1 MNSQKKLD
9 DFTRN
14 LDLAKWYMGISAQQE
29 DTMFTMPESLRDDF
43 EQGTG
48 EKMFKMLIA
57 LGLQP
62 VISKK
67 KISRI
72 VQLSRNNIL
81 AFLYFVMEGYYKT
94 KQKDGVYS
102 INEQLLMN
110 AIAKIDMLPTIRA
123 LDNVLPRPPVKIPD
137 PQSQSLASLT
147 QTERPPKK
155 PSKKSPYF
163 LKQPRPVPRIS
174 RLTAKIPDFVVSFS
188 FWPIDG
194 PPDYGKDDEEPWYAV
209 YRLNPGQRLI
219 KKTLSETLER
229 YFKLAVVEGK
239 QEEQEDTPQ
248 SREPEANMCLVH
260 EGQVLE
266 AQLLRDEL
274 AVKARD
280 RCLELLDVN
289 EPYAKL
295 RKARIVAQ
303 LEHDIDVIM
312 ARHRNAMHCDQTK
325 VLTIE
330 NFDCVLCQQM
340 LVSQPWPEPMDQVGR
355 ALVGEDCVL
364 AHTAALD
371 TYRGKRLEGG
381 AEKQKSNKDHT
392 VLHTAPIDTGC
403 KKGKKGDGVKQQ
415 NKDGKVVQTA
425 AINTCRGKRLESG
438 GDKPKIKDRT
448 LDQTAAI
455 GKRLEGG
462 GGKPKKNDKK
472 GKKEK
477 KAKVAPP
484 EPEPPKPVK
493 VTPYKPP
500 PRKLFS
506 PPFRMHNVDFEENSP
521 VCKPV
526 IGPVECEVPPA
537 PKKSAV
543 SFLLA
548 KGKLEGKAHKCDM
561 RMPNHRQVKPKF
573 FRGPRS
579 NKPYQFKYHR
589 VFQCGQ
595 PKPFDLGHIVT
606 KSFVKALDK
615 SDEDEVD
622 EVDLKDLLTEMVI
635 EDEAPPD
642 TKSEGNPDAE
652 TEKQTIQDTQPQ
664 LEIFNDLELS
674 KSPDSR
680 ETLDRSSNHSGRSH
694 MNYKAEIV
702 DAVVRCAKAVWQ
714 KRTLIKRAEME
725 RMGRLTPRKAM
736 THRDTQSFDP
746 NDDAQMDQ
754 LLKDGMRVLRKEPRY
769 VLACLPDAHKLPV
782 LREWI
787 KRRYGKT
794 YSQKELEDNLTE
806 SNRIFELVTILQ
818 NSCTSPDL
826 MGIDRLPRS
835 KENFNYYKQVKTTA
849 ALAKQAYHDQ
859 LNASYLANMSSA
871 WYAMGN
877 YLVPG
882 GPPRRTFFAYIASNP
897 QEIMRNKMWNGEFR
911 NYRSMRDK
919 RKEQERLL
927 GKKD

>member
-1 MNSQKKLD
+1 MSFQNKLD
-9 DFTRN
+9 EFTRN
-14 LDLAKWYMGISAQQE
+14 LDLAKWYMGISAKQE
-29 DTMFTMPESLRDDF
+29 ATMSTMSESLRDDF

-48 EKMFKMLIA
+48 EKMFKALIS

-81 AFLYFVMEGYYKT
+81 AFLFFVMEGYYKT

-102 INEQLLMN
+102 INEQLIMN
-110 AIAKIDMLPTIRA
+110 AIAKIDMMPTIRA
-123 LDNVLPRPPVKIPD
+123 LDLVLPQAPVKKQD
-137 PQSQSLASLT
+137 PQTQSLASLT
-147 QTERPPKK
+147 TERPKKK

-163 LKQPRPVPRIS
+163 LRQPKPVQRTS
-174 RLTAKIPDFVVSFS
+174 RLTAKIPEFVVSFN
-188 FWPIDG
+188 FWPING
-194 PPDYGKDDEEPWYAV
+194 PPEYGTDDEEPWYAL

-239 QEEQEDTPQ
+239 HDEEVTEQ

-260 EGQVLE
+260 KGQVLQ

-303 LEHDIDVIM
+303 LEHDIDLIM

-330 NFDCVLCQQM
+330 NFNCVLCQQM
-340 LVSQPWPEPMDQVGR
+340 LVSQPWPETKGQIDR
-355 ALVGEDCVL
+355 ALVGEDITV
-364 AHTAALD
+364 AHTAAYD

-381 AEKQKSNKDHT
+381 AEKPKNKDCT
-392 VLHTAPIDTGC
+392 VARTSGID
-403 KKGKKGDGVKQQ
+403 
-415 NKDGKVVQTA
+415 
-425 AINTCRGKRLESG
+425 TCRGKRLEG
-438 GDKPKIKDRT
+438 GAEKPDCTVNTPPAEKGR
-448 LDQTAAI
+448 
-455 GKRLEGG
+455 GKRLKGG
-462 GGKPKKNDKK
+462 GGKPKKDKK

-477 KAKVAPP
+477 KAKVVEP
-484 EPEPPKPVK
+484 EPEPPKKVK
-493 VTPYKPP
+493 VSPWKPP
-500 PRKLFS
+500 PRKLVS
-506 PPFRMHNVDFEENSP
+506 GPFRIHNIDFNEYTH
-521 VCKPV
+521 VCKQV
-526 IGPVECEVPPA
+526 VGPTECDVPPA

-543 SFLLA
+543 SFILA
-548 KGKLEGKAHKCDM
+548 KGKIEGKAHKCDM
-561 RMPNHRQVKPKF
+561 RMPNNRHVKTRF

-589 VFQCGQ
+589 VFQSGQ
-595 PKPFDLGHIVT
+595 PKPFDLSHIMA
-606 KSFVKALDK
+606 KSFVKALDQ
-615 SDEDEVD
+615 SDEDEAD
-622 EVDLKDLLTEMVI
+622 PCYIKELMSEMVI

-642 TKSEGNPDAE
+642 SKSEGHPE
-652 TEKQTIQDTQPQ
+652 PEPERKT
-664 LEIFNDLELS
+664 LELFS
-674 KSPDSR
+674 ELDQNKISDSR

-694 MNYKAEIV
+694 VNYKAEIV

-714 KRTLIKRAEME
+714 KRSLIKRAEME
-725 RMGRLTPRKAM
+725 RMGRMTPRKAL
-736 THRDTQSFDP
+736 THKDTESFDP
-746 NDDAQMDQ
+746 NDAAQMDK

-782 LREWI
+782 LREWV

-794 YSQKELEDNLTE
+794 YSQKELEDSIAE

-818 NSCTSPDL
+818 SSPASPDL

-835 KENFNYYKQVKTTA
+835 KENFNFYKQIKNTA
-849 ALAKQAYHDQ
+849 ALAKQTYHDQ
-859 LNASYLANMSSA
+859 LNARYLNIVSSA

-882 GPPRRTFFAYIASNP
+882 GPPRKTFFAYIASNP
-897 QEIMRNKMWNGEFR
+897 LEIMRNKTWNGDFR

>member
-1 MNSQKKLD
+1 MSFQNKLD
-9 DFTRN
+9 EFTRN
-14 LDLAKWYMGISAQQE
+14 LDLAKWYMGISAKQE
-29 DTMFTMPESLRDDF
+29 ATMSTMSESLRDDF

-48 EKMFKMLIA
+48 EKMFKALIS

-81 AFLYFVMEGYYKT
+81 AFLFFVMEGYYKT

-102 INEQLLMN
+102 INEQLIMN
-110 AIAKIDMLPTIRA
+110 AIAKIDMMPTIRA
-123 LDNVLPRPPVKIPD
+123 LDLVLPQAPVKKQD
-137 PQSQSLASLT
+137 PQTQSLASLT
-147 QTERPPKK
+147 TERPKK
-155 PSKKSPYF
+155 KASKKSPYF
-163 LKQPRPVPRIS
+163 LRQPKPVQRTS
-174 RLTAKIPDFVVSFS
+174 RLTAKIPEFVVSFN
-188 FWPIDG
+188 FWPING
-194 PPDYGKDDEEPWYAV
+194 PPEYGTDDEEPWYAL

-239 QEEQEDTPQ
+239 QDEEETQQ

-260 EGQVLE
+260 KGQVLQ

-289 EPYAKL
+289 EPYTKL

-303 LEHDIDVIM
+303 LEHDIDLIM

-330 NFDCVLCQQM
+330 NFNCVLCQQM
-340 LVSQPWPEPMDQVGR
+340 LVSQPWPETKGQIDR
-355 ALVGEDCVL
+355 ALVGEDITV
-364 AHTAALD
+364 AHTAAFD

-381 AEKQKSNKDHT
+381 AEKPKNKDCT
-392 VLHTAPIDTGC
+392 VARTSGIDTCRGIRLEGGAEKPKIRDC
-403 KKGKKGDGVKQQ
+403 TVRTPPAEKE
-415 NKDGKVVQTA
+415 
-425 AINTCRGKRLESG
+425 RGKRL
-438 GDKPKIKDRT
+438 K
-448 LDQTAAI
+448 
-455 GKRLEGG
+455 GG
-462 GGKPKKNDKK
+462 GGKPKKDKK

-477 KAKVAPP
+477 KAKVVEP
-484 EPEPPKPVK
+484 EPEPPKKVK
-493 VTPYKPP
+493 VSPWKPP
-500 PRKLFS
+500 PRKLVS
-506 PPFRMHNVDFEENSP
+506 SPFRIHNIDFNEYTH
-521 VCKPV
+521 VCKQV
-526 IGPVECEVPPA
+526 VGPTECDVPPA

-543 SFLLA
+543 SFILA
-548 KGKLEGKAHKCDM
+548 KGKIEGKAHKCDM
-561 RMPNHRQVKPKF
+561 RMPNNRHVKTRF

-589 VFQCGQ
+589 VFQSGQ
-595 PKPFDLGHIVT
+595 PKPFDLSHIMA
-606 KSFVKALDK
+606 KSFVKALDQ
-615 SDEDEVD
+615 SDEDEAD
-622 EVDLKDLLTEMVI
+622 PCYIKELLSEMVI

-642 TKSEGNPDAE
+642 SKSEGHPE
-652 TEKQTIQDTQPQ
+652 PEPERKT
-664 LEIFNDLELS
+664 LELFS
-674 KSPDSR
+674 ELDQNKISDSR

-694 MNYKAEIV
+694 VNYKAEIV

-714 KRTLIKRAEME
+714 KRSLIKRAEME
-725 RMGRLTPRKAM
+725 RMGRMTPRKAL
-736 THRDTQSFDP
+736 THKDTESFDP
-746 NDDAQMDQ
+746 NDAAQMDK

-782 LREWI
+782 LREWV

-794 YSQKELEDNLTE
+794 YSQKELEDSIAE

-818 NSCTSPDL
+818 SSPASPDL

-835 KENFNYYKQVKTTA
+835 KENFNFYKQIKNTA
-849 ALAKQAYHDQ
+849 ALAKQTYHDH
-859 LNASYLANMSSA
+859 LNARYLNIVSSA

-882 GPPRRTFFAYIASNP
+882 GPPRKTFFAYIASNP
-897 QEIMRNKMWNGEFR
+897 LEIMRNKTWNGDFR

>member
-14 LDLAKWYMGISAQQE
+14 LDLAKWYMGISTQQE
-29 DTMFTMPESLRDDF
+29 YTMFTMAEKLRDDF

-94 KQKDGVYS
+94 NQKDGVYS

-123 LDNVLPRPPVKIPD
+123 LDTVLPQPLVKKPD
-137 PQSQSLASLT
+137 PQDESLASLNT
-147 QTERPPKK
+147 VERPPKK
-155 PSKKSPYF
+155 PTKKSPYF
-163 LKQPRPVPRIS
+163 LRQPKPVQRIS
-174 RLTAKIPDFVVSFS
+174 RLTAKTPELVVSFN

-194 PPDYGKDDEEPWYAV
+194 PPDYGKDEEEPWYAV

-229 YFKLAVVEGK
+229 YFKLGAVEGK
-239 QEEQEDTPQ
+239 QEEEDTPQ
-248 SREPEANMCLVH
+248 SREPAANMCLVH
-260 EGQVLE
+260 KGQVLQ

-274 AVKARD
+274 TVKARD
-280 RCLELLDVN
+280 RCLELLDVR

-330 NFDCVLCQQM
+330 NADCVLCQKM

-355 ALVGEDCVL
+355 ALVGEDCTL
-364 AHTAALD
+364 AHTAAFD

-381 AEKQKSNKDHT
+381 AEKPKKKDCL
-392 VLHTAPIDTGC
+392 VAQRAPIDTCRKNGE
-403 KKGKKGDGVKQQ
+403 KAGGGKQQ
-415 NKDGKVVQTA
+415 NKESTVAQKAVID
-425 AINTCRGKRLESG
+425 KR
-438 GDKPKIKDRT
+438 
-448 LDQTAAI
+448 QA
-455 GKRLEGG
+455 GG
-462 GGKPKKNDKK
+462 GGKPNDKK
-472 GKKEK
+472 GKKGK
-477 KAKVAPP
+477 KPKVEPP
-484 EPEPPKPVK
+484 EPEPPKQVK
-493 VTPYKPP
+493 VSPWKPP

-506 PPFRMHNVDFEENSP
+506 GPFRVHNVDFKENSE

-526 IGPVECEVPPA
+526 IGPLECEVPPA

-548 KGKLEGKAHKCDM
+548 KGKIEGKAHKCDM
-561 RMPNHRQVKPKF
+561 RVRSNRNVKTKF

-589 VFQCGQ
+589 VFQSGQ
-595 PKPFDLGHIVT
+595 PKPFDLSHIVT

-615 SDEDEVD
+615 SDEDEAVD
-622 EVDLKDLLTEMVI
+622 PCYLKDLLSEMVI

-642 TKSEGNPDAE
+642 TKSDGHPDTEA
-652 TEKQTIQDTQPQ
+652 EKQPP
-664 LEIFNDLELS
+664 LELFS
-674 KSPDSR
+674 ELDQIKISDSR
-680 ETLDRSSNHSGRSH
+680 ETMDRSSSHSGRSH
-694 MNYKAEIV
+694 VNYKAEIV

-725 RMGRLTPRKAM
+725 RMGRMTPRKAM
-736 THRDTQSFDP
+736 THRDMESFDP
-746 NDDAQMDQ
+746 NDNAQMDQ

-794 YSQKELEDNLTE
+794 YSQKELADNLIE
-806 SNRIFELVTILQ
+806 SNRIFELVTVLQ
-818 NSCTSPDL
+818 NHSVSPDL

-835 KENFNYYKQVKTTA
+835 QENFNFYKQIKNTA
-849 ALAKQAYHDQ
+849 ALAKQTYHAQ
-859 LNASYLANMSSA
+859 LNASYLTTMSSA

-897 QEIMRNKMWNGEFR
+897 QEIMRNKSWNGEFR
-911 NYRSMRDK
+911 NYRAMRDK
-919 RKEQERLL
+919 RKETERLM

>member
-1 MNSQKKLD
+1 MNFQKKLD

-29 DTMFTMPESLRDDF
+29 DTMFTMSESLRDDF

-123 LDNVLPRPPVKIPD
+123 LDTVLPRPPVKIPD
-137 PQSQSLASLT
+137 PQTQSLASLT
-147 QTERPPKK
+147 TTERPPKK
-155 PSKKSPYF
+155 PCKKSPYF

-194 PPDYGKDDEEPWYAV
+194 PPDYGKDDEEPWYAA

-239 QEEQEDTPQ
+239 QEEQEETPK

-260 EGQVLE
+260 KEQVLQ

-330 NFDCVLCQQM
+330 NFDCVLCQKM

-355 ALVGEDCVL
+355 ALVGEDCAL
-364 AHTAALD
+364 AHTTLD

-381 AEKQKSNKDHT
+381 AEQPNNTDRT
-392 VLHTAPIDTGC
+392 VVQTAPIDTGC
-403 KKGKKGDGVKQQ
+403 RKGKKSDGVKQL
-415 NKDGKVVQTA
+415 NKDGTVAQTA
-425 AINTCRGKRLESG
+425 AINICRGKRLEAG
-438 GDKPKIKDRT
+438 GDKPKNTDRT
-448 LDQTAAI
+448 LGQTAAI

-462 GGKPKKNDKK
+462 GGKPKKKDKK

-477 KAKVAPP
+477 KAKVVQP

-500 PRKLFS
+500 PLKLFS
-506 PPFRMHNVDFEENSP
+506 PPFRMHNVDFKENLP
-521 VCKPV
+521 VCKQV

-537 PKKSAV
+537 PKKTAV

-548 KGKLEGKAHKCDM
+548 KGKLEGKAHRCDM
-561 RMPNHRQVKPKF
+561 RMPNHKQVKTKF

-579 NKPYQFKYHR
+579 NKPYKFKYHR
-589 VFQCGQ
+589 VFQSGQ
-595 PKPFDLGHIVT
+595 PKPFDLSHIVT

-622 EVDLKDLLTEMVI
+622 DPFYLKNLLTEMVI

-642 TKSEGNPDAE
+642 TKSEGPPDDE
-652 TEKQTIQDTQPQ
+652 MEKQPIQANQPQ
-664 LEIFNDLELS
+664 LEIFRDLELNTA
-674 KSPDSR
+674 PHSR
-680 ETLDRSSNHSGRSH
+680 ETLDRSSNHSCRSH

-725 RMGRLTPRKAM
+725 RMGRLTPRKAL
-736 THRDTQSFDP
+736 THRDTQTFDP

-818 NSCTSPDL
+818 STPTSPDL
-826 MGIDRLPRS
+826 MGIDRMPRA
-835 KENFNYYKQVKTTA
+835 KENFNYYKQIKNTA
-849 ALAKQAYHDQ
+849 ALAMQAYHDQ

-897 QEIMRNKMWNGEFR
+897 QEIMRNKTWNGDFR

-919 RKEQERLL
+919 RKETERLL